1 MLRKVAP
8 MTGLGK
14 KVSIV
19 ILAGGSVKI
28 PAFRP
33 LIQTYFGHK
42 PTVSSVNK
50 AEEVMAYGA
59 AC

>member
-1 MLRKVAP
+1 MKYHTQLIMDECLAMLRKVAP

-33 LIQTYFGHK
+33 LIQTYFG
-42 PTVSSVNK
+42 
-50 AEEVMAYGA
+50 
-59 AC
+59 